1 MIELRGA
8 EDLARLSRVL
18 KEAGEV
24 DLQRQL
30 SATIRAAMEP
40 VKEALRQSA
49 DAKLPKHGG
58 LAAGVAKSKMRVTR
72 RNTGR
77 SIGVRLRVDNQDNI
91 RRMDKGSIRHPVFG
105 VWRANVAPQPIPSG
119 WFTEPTE
126 AARPAFAAA
135 VDKGMN
141 DIVRQ
146 INARTG
152 S

>member
-1 MIELRGA
+1 VIELHGA
-8 EDLARLSRVL
+8 DDLARLSRVL
-18 KEAGEV
+18 KDAGEK

-30 SATIRAAMEP
+30 TAGIRAAMEP
-40 VKEALRQSA
+40 VKEALHRSA
-49 DAKLPKHGG
+49 EAKLPKRGG
-58 LAAGVAKSKMRVTR
+58 LAAGIAGSKMRVTR

-77 SIGVRLRVDNQDNI
+77 SIGVRLRVENPDNI
-91 RRMDKGSIRHPVFG
+91 RRLDRGSVRHPVFG
-105 VWRANVAPQPIPSG
+105 RWLPGVPAQHVPTG

-135 VDKGMN
+135 VDQAMN
-141 DIVRQ
+141 DVVKQ